1 MNNKAIPDSLRA
13 ELYKNITDGLNSPV
27 ELKQTMQWL
36 EELRALTTIFC
47 EKIALAQIMQ
57 VLRGANDINDNSIKD
72 FVICVKTI
80 LHEREIR
87 GWTQPLMIN
96 QKVEICA
103 LVIKKSGNSFYCLV
117 QALEEPGIIN
127 GFQIGPTVQ
136 TGILAGPDS
145 LKNQPYLK
153 LFENPSAN
161 QLVFDVVLSYEG
173 GRFFKNT
180 KRYLAILVS
189 EGELDND
196 NPRYRWVSV
205 ATIKKLVAIPNTVNI
220 FARTLLS
227 ILL

>member
-1 MNNKAIPDSLRA
+1 V
-13 ELYKNITDGLNSPV
+13 ELYQNITEGRNSAV
-27 ELKQTMQWL
+27 EFKKTMQWL
-36 EELRALTTIFC
+36 EELRALPTIFC
-47 EKIALAQIMQ
+47 EKVAFSQIMQ
-57 VLRGANDINDNSIKD
+57 GTHGAHDINDNSIKD
-72 FVICVKTI
+72 FVICVRTV

-96 QKVEICA
+96 QKVEICG
-103 LVIKKSGNSFYCLV
+103 LVIKKSVNSFYCLV

-127 GFQIGPTVQ
+127 GYQIGPTVQ
-136 TGILAGPDS
+136 TGILAGPDY

-153 LFENPSAN
+153 LFENPSAK
-161 QLVFDVVLSYEG
+161 QLIFDVVLSDEG

-180 KRYLAILVS
+180 KRYLTILVS
-189 EGELDND
+189 ESELDND